1 MSKLGMGLMAV
12 KGYYDEDKRL
22 AQEDRANRQVAL
34 QEQRF
39 GLEQTRAGQDAERF
53 GREQKQWKEQDDEK
67 EGLKKVYE
75 GSNYARVRQE
85 KAARERAIKEWDAKK
100 MAGVPDT
107 QLGQRPDAT
116 EPTLTAA
123 DMLADEAR
131 MLDYQAQRGKY
142 DPQAWA
148 SVAKRQQEI
157 MNEGVASAAA
167 LLHRG
172 DKDGAIA
179 AFNKSGKVKIDPS
192 AVVDFKP
199 VKFNAD
205 GVMMDTYE
213 ITLKAPDGTTRTIN
227 AARELENVKALDGYI
242 DRNLKARKAH
252 NDDLETGAKV
262 TSANA
267 SLANANANA
276 SLRRTQQQAAQF
288 GLNQA
293 QLAAAAREKAA
304 AGLEL
309 TPKEKA
315 ALTGGTKEAR
325 NEYTISVD
333 TLGNK
338 TVLNKDTGEGVTYD
352 HKGNVIGRVSGS
364 LQANGG
370 QQGQQ
375 SSEVIEFRKRY
386 SSATPEQRKALEAAA
401 RQRGK
406 LYLLIPE

>member
-22 AQEDRANRQVAL
+22 AEQARQERQMKL

-39 GLEQTRAGQDAERF
+39 GLEQARAGQDAERF

-67 EGLKKVYE
+67 EGMKRVYE

-107 QLGQRPDAT
+107 QLGQRPDVA
-116 EPTLTAA
+116 EPTLTAS

-131 MLDYQAQRGKY
+131 ILDYQAQRGKY

-148 SVAKRQQEI
+148 SLAKRQQEI
-157 MNEGVASAAA
+157 MNEGVASAAT

-179 AFNKSGKVKIDPS
+179 AFNKSGKIKIDPA

-227 AARELENVKALDGYI
+227 AARELENVRALGGYI
-242 DRNLKARKAH
+242 DRNLKARKAN
-252 NDDLETGAKV
+252 NDDLEAGVKV

-267 SLANANANA
+267 SLENANANA
-276 SLRRTQQQAAQF
+276 SLHRTQQQAAQ
-288 GLNQA
+288 LQLDQA
-293 QLAAAAREKAA
+293 NLVIAARRKQA
-304 AGLEL
+304 AGHEL
-309 TPKEKA
+309 SLDEKA
-315 ALTGGTKEAR
+315 ALMSSKKEDR
-325 NEYTISVD
+325 SKLKVNTDNIGNITVFNEE
-333 TLGNK
+333 
-338 TVLNKDTGEGVTYD
+338 TGEGVIYD
-352 HKGNVIGRVSGS
+352 RTGREVGRFGPSSQGAPQPAARNATGEWPRPVSGS
-364 LQANGG
+364 QN
-370 QQGQQ
+370 
-375 SSEVIEFRKRY
+375 
-386 SSATPEQRKALEAAA
+386 QRVRFEDLK
-401 RQRGK
+401 
-406 LYLLIPE
+406 

>member
-22 AQEDRANRQVAL
+22 AQEDRANRLVAL

-53 GREQKQWKEQDDEK
+53 GRQQKEWKEQDDEK

-100 MAGVPDT
+100 AAGVPDA

-116 EPTLTAA
+116 EPTLTAS

-157 MNEGVASAAA
+157 VNEGTATAAA

-179 AFNKSGKVKIDPS
+179 AFNKAGKVKIDPAS
-192 AVVDFKP
+192 VVDFKP

-205 GVMMDTYE
+205 GVMIDTYE

-227 AARELENVKALDGYI
+227 AARELENVKALGEYI
-242 DRNLKARKAH
+242 DRNLKARKAN
-252 NDDLETGAKV
+252 NDDLEAGAKV

-276 SLRRTQQQAAQF
+276 SLRRTQQQAAQ
-288 GLNQA
+288 LQLDQA
-293 QLAAAAREKAA
+293 NLAVAARRKQA
-304 AGLEL
+304 AGQEL
-309 TPKEKA
+309 SPDEKA
-315 ALTGGTKEAR
+315 ALVSTAKDAR
-325 NEYTISVD
+325 NEYSLVVNPLDGSITVFNKNTGIGVRHDRDGKPVGQIS
-333 TLGNK
+333 
-338 TVLNKDTGEGVTYD
+338 
-352 HKGNVIGRVSGS
+352 
-364 LQANGG
+364 ANPPS
-370 QQGQQ
+370 QGQQ
-375 SSEVIEFRKRY
+375 HPLQGKRVNV
-386 SSATPEQRKALEAAA
+386 PDGLH
-401 RQRGK
+401 K
-406 LYLLIPE
+406 LKDGSVVNVKGGVVQ